1 MARDNTSTLE
11 WDPTMTEPTTNVTEA
26 AETEAVE
33 TPAVPASTVDTVTA
47 ESGEPP
53 PARQAARL
61 GWRVRTVLAVLAAAL
76 IAVGA
81 GLGYT
86 LYQQSEL
93 HRLHEQAANTT
104 RDYLVAMAS
113 FDYQNLDVNKAKIA
127 AESTPEFAAKYDE
140 MVGALRDIVVA
151 GKGVATA
158 TADHVAVE
166 RLDEKSATVLGFVDQ
181 QVTNVTAPQGNKQRY
196 RMVVTLVRSGDH
208 WSVDNVETL

>member
-1 MARDNTSTLE
+1 MARDDTSTLE
-11 WDPTMTEPTTNVTEA
+11 WDPTMTEPTTDVAEA

-33 TPAVPASTVDTVTA
+33 TPAVESAEPSPA
-47 ESGEPP
+47 G
-53 PARQAARL
+53 QAAGL
-61 GWRVRTVLAVLAAAL
+61 GWRVRAVLAVLAAAL
-76 IAVGA
+76 VAVGA

-93 HRLHEQAANTT
+93 HRLHQQAADTT

-127 AESTPEFAAKYDE
+127 AESTPEFAARYDE

-158 TADHVAVE
+158 TAEHVAVE

-208 WSVDNVETL
+208 WSVDDVETI